1 MGFKSFAKKY
11 APTSR
16 ANLQRPADKIFGVDN
31 AKKASKEQGELTDK
45 ALAEYDQFTDPR
57 YKDTQRAI
65 TDRLSS
71 GTAADIDEEAFQS
84 NVVDPA
90 VEEYNQKT
98 IPGVNQNF
106 RGNFY
111 SMSRKNAQVGASN
124 DLYNDLSA
132 ARQQE
137 QSDANTRQTSALTA
151 LQQAAQ
157 NRANILTGA
166 AANVQALPSG
176 MQMLNDTAATI
187 KNARGA
193 YAAYQSGK
201 VAPSGGGGSGGGGGY
216 SGSSPYGY

>member
-31 AKKASKEQGELTDK
+31 AKKAAKEQGELTDK
-45 ALAEYDQFTDPR
+45 ALGEYGQFTDPR
-57 YKDTQRAI
+57 YKDTQRDI

-111 SMSRKNAQVGASN
+111 SMSRKNALVGASN

-137 QSDANTRQTSALTA
+137 QSDANTRQTSALSA

-157 NRANILTGA
+157 NRANIYVGA
-166 AANVQALPSG
+166 ASNVQALPSG
-176 MQMLNDTAATI
+176 MQMMNDTAATI

-193 YAAYQSGK
+193 YAASQTGK
-201 VAPSGGGGSGGGGGY
+201 VAANGNGGGGGY
-216 SGSSPYGY
+216 NGASPYGY